1 MTWAGEAAR
10 PLVSSKHFPP
20 KAGGSGGIHAKRMKH
35 DRHVSTFRL
44 PQGGIHTF
52 RDGCG
57 DEGRSAA
64 ENFIGALVAPINA
77 AERRNFAGGKER
89 WMGER
94 SGGGAGRVGVLGQ
107 ASLAACGSV
116 RWPEVWRGGG

>member
-1 MTWAGEAAR
+1 
-10 PLVSSKHFPP
+10 
-20 KAGGSGGIHAKRMKH
+20 MKH
-35 DRHVSTFRL
+35 DRHVSTSACRKAAFT
-44 PQGGIHTF
+44 PC
-52 RDGCG
+52 RDECG

-94 SGGGAGRVGVLGQ
+94 SGGGAGRAGFWGKPVLR
-107 ASLAACGSV
+107 LAGLSAGRKSGAGRV
-116 RWPEVWRGGG
+116 KFRRDGRAHKRSREPAGAD